1 MFVNIAISGTA
12 EELAGLKAEDVT
24 AKALTL
30 DFIPDD
36 AHVFLTLNTT
46 ESFERT
52 APMEN
57 EIAKGQL
64 P

>member
-1 MFVNIAISGTA
+1 VYVTIAVSGTA

-36 AHVFLTLNTT
+36 AHVHLTLNSV
-46 ESFERT
+46 ESHERR
-52 APMEN
+52 APTPDMN
-57 EIAKGQL
+57 G
-64 P
+64 